1 MLKAYLL
8 TEVLRATGEREFP
21 LQLASTFFW
30 IAAHDGCRQEDLV
43 NATSMSSSSVS
54 RNVSWL
60 GPRHRLGKDGLK
72 LVIREKDPRD
82 PKRYRLFLTPKGKQ
96 LSSLIQ
102 NTLDKWVVKASQPGD
117 KLLITPGLIVGLG
130 KSQLKQLKKELNASL
145 NFVVVRFHSGKWARL
160 GGGMNW

>member
-1 MLKAYLL
+1 MDLSTSKVTNEPMLKAYLM

-43 NATSMSSSSVS
+43 TATSMSSSSVS

-72 LVIREKDPRD
+72 LVYRERDPQD
-82 PKRYRLFLTPKGKQ
+82 PKRWRIFLTPKGKK
-96 LSSLIQ
+96 LKNMIET
-102 NTLDKWVVKASQPGD
+102 TLA
-117 KLLITPGLIVGLG
+117 
-130 KSQLKQLKKELNASL
+130 
-145 NFVVVRFHSGKWARL
+145 
-160 GGGMNW
+160 

>member
-43 NATSMSSSSVS
+43 KATSMSSSSVS

-60 GPRHRLGKDGLK
+60 GPKHRLGKDGLK
-72 LVIREKDPRD
+72 LVRRERDSRD
-82 PKRYRLFLTPKGKQ
+82 PKRYLLYLTPKGKQ

-102 NTLDKWVVKASQPGD
+102 NTLDK
-117 KLLITPGLIVGLG
+117 
-130 KSQLKQLKKELNASL
+130 
-145 NFVVVRFHSGKWARL
+145 
-160 GGGMNW
+160 